1 MLDCELGDESVNSR
15 LAAQSGGR
23 SSGKLGV
30 LVCVIMLCA
39 SMLSV
44 VCGLTACAP
53 HSVKTTEGYALL
65 EEGKLSVIAALDN
78 PPYEYYEGSTPTG
91 YGVAV
96 VQELAARMGLECQIR
111 NCDASNHEEGVTK
124 CLTAL
129 EDDTADVALASF
141 TARTLE
147 SADVDYTVSYY
158 EANQAILVRNDD
170 EVVKRSQL
178 SGDTYAIG
186 ALANSLVYTYAC
198 VNISENVKTYRTL
211 ADCVTALSS
220 GEVAALVLDAK
231 QAEQVLAEQQAA
243 GAGDT
248 GAAAAGAARVAGDTG
263 AVAAG
268 AARVAGGTGAAAGE
282 SAGSPAFKELEKVI
296 TADRFVL
303 AVSRIDTG
311 LADALSKEIKAMQD
325 DGTLERIA
333 KEYL

>member
-30 LVCVIMLCA
+30 LVCMIMLCA
-39 SMLSV
+39 SMFSM

-186 ALANSLVYTYAC
+186 ALANSLAYTYAC

-248 GAAAAGAARVAGDTG
+248 GAAAAGVAGD
-263 AVAAG
+263 AG
-268 AARVAGGTGAAAGE
+268 AAAAGE
-282 SAGSPAFKELEKVI
+282 SAGRPAFKELEKVI

>member
-186 ALANSLVYTYAC
+186 VLANSLAYTYAC

-248 GAAAAGAARVAGDTG
+248 GAA
-263 AVAAG
+263 AAG

>member
-30 LVCVIMLCA
+30 LVCMIMLCA
-39 SMLSV
+39 SMFSM

-186 ALANSLVYTYAC
+186 ALANSLAYTYAC

-220 GEVAALVLDAK
+220 GEVAAFVLDAK

-243 GAGDT
+243 GAGD
-248 GAAAAGAARVAGDTG
+248 
-263 AVAAG
+263 
-268 AARVAGGTGAAAGE
+268 TGAAAGE

>member
-1 MLDCELGDESVNSR
+1 MASR
-15 LAAQSGGR
+15 TPGA
-23 SSGKLGV
+23 KLGV
-30 LVCVIMLCA
+30 LSARLGGKISNKLGMLVCALVLCV
-39 SMLSV
+39 SV
-44 VCGLTACAP
+44 LGVMGGLTACAP

-65 EEGKLSVIAALDN
+65 EEGKLSVIATLDN

-147 SADVDYTVSYY
+147 SADVDYTLPYY
-158 EANQAILVRNDD
+158 EANQAIIVRNGD
-170 EVVKRSQL
+170 EVIKRSQL
-178 SGDTYAIG
+178 SGDTYAVG
-186 ALANSLVYTYAC
+186 ALANSLAYTYAC
-198 VNISENVKTYRTL
+198 VNVSENVKTYRTL

-220 GEVAALVLDAK
+220 GEVAALVLDAN
-231 QAEQVLAEQQAA
+231 QADQVLAEQQS
-243 GAGDT
+243 
-248 GAAAAGAARVAGDTG
+248 AAAGDP
-263 AVAAG
+263 
-268 AARVAGGTGAAAGE
+268 AAGE
-282 SAGSPAFKELEKVI
+282 SAGKPAFKELEKVI

>member
-186 ALANSLVYTYAC
+186 ALANSLAYTYAC

-248 GAAAAGAARVAGDTG
+248 GAAAAGAGDTGDAAAGVVGDTG
-263 AVAAG
+263 A
-268 AARVAGGTGAAAGE
+268 AAAGE
-282 SAGSPAFKELEKVI
+282 SAGRPAFKELEKVI

>member
-124 CLTAL
+124 CLIAL

-186 ALANSLVYTYAC
+186 VLANSLAYTYAC

-248 GAAAAGAARVAGDTG
+248 GAAAAGAARVAGGTG
-263 AVAAG
+263 AAAAG
-268 AARVAGGTGAAAGE
+268 AAGDTGAAAGE

>member
-186 ALANSLVYTYAC
+186 ALANSLAYTYAC

-220 GEVAALVLDAK
+220 GGVAALVLDAK

>member
-1 MLDCELGDESVNSR
+1 M
-15 LAAQSGGR
+15 
-23 SSGKLGV
+23 
-30 LVCVIMLCA
+30 
-39 SMLSV
+39 
-44 VCGLTACAP
+44 
-53 HSVKTTEGYALL
+53 
-65 EEGKLSVIAALDN
+65 
-78 PPYEYYEGSTPTG
+78 
-91 YGVAV
+91 
-96 VQELAARMGLECQIR
+96 
-111 NCDASNHEEGVTK
+111 
-124 CLTAL
+124 
-129 EDDTADVALASF
+129 
-141 TARTLE
+141 
-147 SADVDYTVSYY
+147 DYTVSYY

-186 ALANSLVYTYAC
+186 ALANSLAYTYAC

-243 GAGDT
+243 GAGGT
-248 GAAAAGAARVAGDTG
+248 GAAAARAAGD
-263 AVAAG
+263 
-268 AARVAGGTGAAAGE
+268 TGAAAGE

>member
-186 ALANSLVYTYAC
+186 ALANSLAYTYAC

-220 GEVAALVLDAK
+220 GEVVALVLDAK

-248 GAAAAGAARVAGDTG
+248 GAAAAGAAGD
-263 AVAAG
+263 AG
-268 AARVAGGTGAAAGE
+268 AAAGDAGAAAGE
-282 SAGSPAFKELEKVI
+282 SAGRPAFKELEKVI

>member
-1 MLDCELGDESVNSR
+1 MLGCELGDESVNSR

-39 SMLSV
+39 SMFSM

-186 ALANSLVYTYAC
+186 ALANSLAYTYAC
-198 VNISENVKTYRTL
+198 VNISENVKMYRTL
-211 ADCVTALSS
+211 ADCVNALSS

-243 GAGDT
+243 GAGGT
-248 GAAAAGAARVAGDTG
+248 GAAAAGAARVAGGTG
-263 AVAAG
+263 AAAARAAG
-268 AARVAGGTGAAAGE
+268 DTGAAAGE

>member
-1 MLDCELGDESVNSR
+1 MLDCELGDESVNGR

-30 LVCVIMLCA
+30 LVCMIMLCA

-170 EVVKRSQL
+170 EVTKRSQL

-186 ALANSLVYTYAC
+186 ALANSLAYTYAC

-211 ADCVTALSS
+211 ADCVNALSS

-231 QAEQVLAEQQAA
+231 QAEQVLAEQQASAAA
-243 GAGDT
+243 GAAGVAGDTGDAAAGVVGDT
-248 GAAAAGAARVAGDTG
+248 GAAAAG
-263 AVAAG
+263 
-268 AARVAGGTGAAAGE
+268 E
-282 SAGSPAFKELEKVI
+282 SAGRPAFKELEKVI

>member
-1 MLDCELGDESVNSR
+1 MASSALGTKLGVLNAR
-15 LAAQSGGR
+15 LGSKAST
-23 SSGKLGV
+23 KLGV
-30 LVCVIMLCA
+30 LVCVLMLCV
-39 SMLSV
+39 SMV
-44 VCGLTACAP
+44 GAIGGLTACAP

-65 EEGKLSVIAALDN
+65 EEGKLSVIATLDN

-129 EDDTADVALASF
+129 EGDTADVALASF

-147 SADVDYTVSYY
+147 SADVDYTLPYY
-158 EANQAILVRNDD
+158 EANQAIIVRNGD
-170 EVVKRSQL
+170 EIVKRSQL
-178 SGDTYAIG
+178 SGDTYTVG
-186 ALANSLVYTYAC
+186 ALANSLAYTYAC
-198 VNISENVKTYRTL
+198 VNVSENVKTYRTL
-211 ADCVTALSS
+211 ADCVAALSS
-220 GEVAALVLDAK
+220 GEVAALVLDAN
-231 QAEQVLAEQQAA
+231 QADQVLAEQKA
-243 GAGDT
+243 
-248 GAAAAGAARVAGDTG
+248 AAAAGDS
-263 AVAAG
+263 
-268 AARVAGGTGAAAGE
+268 AAGE
-282 SAGSPAFKELEKVI
+282 PTGKPTFKELEKII

-325 DGTLERIA
+325 DGTLDRIA

>member
-30 LVCVIMLCA
+30 LVCMIMLCA
-39 SMLSV
+39 SMFSM

-186 ALANSLVYTYAC
+186 ALANSLAYTYAC

-243 GAGDT
+243 GAGD
-248 GAAAAGAARVAGDTG
+248 
-263 AVAAG
+263 
-268 AARVAGGTGAAAGE
+268 TGAAAGE

>member
-186 ALANSLVYTYAC
+186 ALANSLAYTYAC

-248 GAAAAGAARVAGDTG
+248 GAAAAGAARVAGD
-263 AVAAG
+263 A
-268 AARVAGGTGAAAGE
+268 GAAAGE
-282 SAGSPAFKELEKVI
+282 SAGRPAFKELEKVI

>member
-1 MLDCELGDESVNSR
+1 MLGCELDGESVNSR

-23 SSGKLGV
+23 SSGKFGV

-141 TARTLE
+141 TARW
-147 SADVDYTVSYY
+147 
-158 EANQAILVRNDD
+158 
-170 EVVKRSQL
+170 
-178 SGDTYAIG
+178 
-186 ALANSLVYTYAC
+186 
-198 VNISENVKTYRTL
+198 
-211 ADCVTALSS
+211 
-220 GEVAALVLDAK
+220 
-231 QAEQVLAEQQAA
+231 
-243 GAGDT
+243 
-248 GAAAAGAARVAGDTG
+248 
-263 AVAAG
+263 
-268 AARVAGGTGAAAGE
+268 
-282 SAGSPAFKELEKVI
+282 SPAHSQNCYNLFLNN
-296 TADRFVL
+296 R
-303 AVSRIDTG
+303 
-311 LADALSKEIKAMQD
+311 LS
-325 DGTLERIA
+325 LP
-333 KEYL
+333 

>member
-30 LVCVIMLCA
+30 LVCVIILCA

-147 SADVDYTVSYY
+147 SADVDYTVSCY

-186 ALANSLVYTYAC
+186 ALANSFAYTYAC

-243 GAGDT
+243 GAGGT
-248 GAAAAGAARVAGDTG
+248 GAAAAGAGD
-263 AVAAG
+263 
-268 AARVAGGTGAAAGE
+268 TGAAAGE

>member
-1 MLDCELGDESVNSR
+1 MLDCELDGESVNSR

-30 LVCVIMLCA
+30 LVCMIMLCA
-39 SMLSV
+39 SMFSM
-44 VCGLTACAP
+44 VCRLTACAP

-186 ALANSLVYTYAC
+186 ALANSLAYTYAC

-243 GAGDT
+243 GAGD
-248 GAAAAGAARVAGDTG
+248 
-263 AVAAG
+263 
-268 AARVAGGTGAAAGE
+268 TGAAAGE

>member
-1 MLDCELGDESVNSR
+1 MLGCELDGESVK
-15 LAAQSGGR
+15 AAQSGGR

-30 LVCVIMLCA
+30 LVCMIMLCA

-170 EVVKRSQL
+170 EVTKRSQL

-186 ALANSLVYTYAC
+186 ALANSLAYTYAC

-231 QAEQVLAEQQAA
+231 QAEQVLAEQQAS
-243 GAGDT
+243 
-248 GAAAAGAARVAGDTG
+248 AAAGAAGVAGDTG
-263 AVAAG
+263 DAAAG
-268 AARVAGGTGAAAGE
+268 AVGDAGAAAAGE
-282 SAGSPAFKELEKVI
+282 SAGRPAFKELEKVI

>member
-1 MLDCELGDESVNSR
+1 MLGCELDGESVNSR

-30 LVCVIMLCA
+30 LVCMIMLCA
-39 SMLSV
+39 SMFSM

-186 ALANSLVYTYAC
+186 ALANSLAYTYAC

-248 GAAAAGAARVAGDTG
+248 GATAAGAAGD
-263 AVAAG
+263 A
-268 AARVAGGTGAAAGE
+268 GAAAGE
-282 SAGSPAFKELEKVI
+282 SAGRPVFKELEKVI

>member
-1 MLDCELGDESVNSR
+1 MLDCELGDESVNGR

-30 LVCVIMLCA
+30 FVCAFVLCVC
-39 SMLSV
+39 MLSV
-44 VCGLTACAP
+44 VCGLAACAP

-186 ALANSLVYTYAC
+186 ALANSLAYTYAC

-231 QAEQVLAEQQAA
+231 QAEQVLAEQQASA
-243 GAGDT
+243 VAGDST
-248 GAAAAGAARVAGDTG
+248 AAAAGAAAAGAAGAAGD
-263 AVAAG
+263 
-268 AARVAGGTGAAAGE
+268 TGAAAGE
-282 SAGSPAFKELEKVI
+282 SAGRPAFKELEKVI
-296 TADRFVL
+296 IADRFVL

>member
-15 LAAQSGGR
+15 LAARSGGR

-30 LVCVIMLCA
+30 FVCAFVLCVCMLGV
-39 SMLSV
+39 MG
-44 VCGLTACAP
+44 GLTACAP
-53 HSVKTTEGYALL
+53 HSVKTTEGYSLL

-124 CLTAL
+124 CLIAL

-186 ALANSLVYTYAC
+186 ALANSLAYTYAC

-231 QAEQVLAEQQAA
+231 QAEQVLAEQQASA
-243 GAGDT
+243 VAGDST
-248 GAAAAGAARVAGDTG
+248 AAAAGAAAAGAAEATG
-263 AVAAG
+263 V
-268 AARVAGGTGAAAGE
+268 AAGE
-282 SAGSPAFKELEKVI
+282 SAGRPAFKELEKVI